1 MKSIRVFCLGMLWA
15 SCLGLWG
22 PGQKA
27 VAQSIENIR
36 IESDYRKVRL
46 TYDLLQGSG
55 NGSPLDVSVVFRS
68 ESGRTIVPTKV
79 SGDYLQVPPG
89 RDKKIEW
96 DAYAELGDFSGELY
110 ADFSLTVKKLEC
122 GQAIVR
128 DIDGNTYH
136 TIKIGRQCW
145 TKSNLKVSKY
155 RNGDN
160 IPMGLNSS
168 QWSSTASGAYAIYDN
183 NPVNDGLYGKLYNHY
198 AVTDSRGLCPTGWHV
213 PSDAEW
219 TTLENQLGG
228 SSVAGGALKS
238 TAMQPTPGGWNSP
251 NTGATNSSGF
261 TALPGGL
268 LRFNYGD
275 FYYMTVYGYWWSSSV
290 SSGSDAWLRYLDSND
305 SYLNRD
311 NLYRTFG
318 FSVRCCRD

>member
-1 MKSIRVFCLGMLWA
+1 MFCLGMLWA

-55 NGSPLDVSVVFRS
+55 DWSPMDVSVDVSVVFRS

-79 SGDYLQVPPG
+79 SGDYLQVLPG

-110 ADFSLTVKKLEC
+110 AEFSLTVKKLEC

-136 TIKIGRQCW
+136 TIKIGTQCW
-145 TKSNLKVSKY
+145 TKTNLKVSKY

-160 IPMGLNSS
+160 IPTGLSDS
-168 QWSSTASGAYAIYDN
+168 AWQSTTSGAYAIYDN
-183 NPVNDGLYGKLYNHY
+183 NPV
-198 AVTDSRGLCPTGWHV
+198 
-213 PSDAEW
+213 
-219 TTLENQLGG
+219 
-228 SSVAGGALKS
+228 
-238 TAMQPTPGGWNSP
+238 
-251 NTGATNSSGF
+251 
-261 TALPGGL
+261 
-268 LRFNYGD
+268 
-275 FYYMTVYGYWWSSSV
+275 
-290 SSGSDAWLRYLDSND
+290 
-305 SYLNRD
+305 
-311 NLYRTFG
+311 
-318 FSVRCCRD
+318 

>member
-1 MKSIRVFCLGMLWA
+1 
-15 SCLGLWG
+15 
-22 PGQKA
+22 

-79 SGDYLQVPPG
+79 SGDYLQVLPG
-89 RDKKIEW
+89 RDRKIEW

-110 ADFSLTVKKLEC
+110 AEFSLTVKKLEC
-122 GQAIVR
+122 GQAIAR
-128 DIDGNTYH
+128 DIDGNTYK
-136 TIKIGRQCW
+136 TVKIGNQCW
-145 TKSNLKVSKY
+145 TQSNLKVSKY

-160 IPMGLNSS
+160 IPTGLSNSA
-168 QWSSTASGAYAIYDN
+168 WANTTSGAYAIYDN
-183 NPVNDGLYGKLYNHY
+183 KRVNDGLYGKLYNHY

-238 TAMQPTPGGWNSP
+238 TATYPTSGDWNSP

-268 LRFNYGD
+268 RYGNGD
-275 FYYMTVYGYWWSSSV
+275 FYGMASIGYWWSSSV
-290 SSGSDAWLRYLDSND
+290 SSGSFAWFRVLLYNTSDIGRGNYYRSN
-305 SYLNRD
+305 
-311 NLYRTFG
+311 G
-318 FSVRCCRD
+318 ISVRCCRD

>member
-22 PGQKA
+22 QGQKA
-27 VAQSIENIR
+27 VAQSVENIR

-79 SGDYLQVPPG
+79 SGDYLQVLPG

-110 ADFSLTVKKLEC
+110 AEFSLTVKKLEC

-136 TIKIGRQCW
+136 TIKIGTQCW
-145 TKSNLKVSKY
+145 TQSNLKVSKY

-160 IPMGLNSS
+160 IQSGLSNSAW
-168 QWSSTASGAYAIYDN
+168 QNTTSGAYAI
-183 NPVNDGLYGKLYNHY
+183 
-198 AVTDSRGLCPTGWHV
+198 
-213 PSDAEW
+213 
-219 TTLENQLGG
+219 
-228 SSVAGGALKS
+228 
-238 TAMQPTPGGWNSP
+238 
-251 NTGATNSSGF
+251 
-261 TALPGGL
+261 
-268 LRFNYGD
+268 
-275 FYYMTVYGYWWSSSV
+275 
-290 SSGSDAWLRYLDSND
+290 
-305 SYLNRD
+305 
-311 NLYRTFG
+311 
-318 FSVRCCRD
+318 

>member
-1 MKSIRVFCLGMLWA
+1 MGMLWA

-22 PGQKA
+22 QGQKA

-55 NGSPLDVSVVFRS
+55 DRSPMDVSVVFRS

-79 SGDYLQVPPG
+79 SGDYLQVLPG

-110 ADFSLTVKKLEC
+110 AEFSLTVMKLEC
-122 GQAIVR
+122 GQAIVK

-136 TIKIGRQCW
+136 TVKIGTQCW
-145 TKSNLKVSKY
+145 TKTNLKVSKY
-155 RNGDN
+155 RNGDK
-160 IPMGLNSS
+160 IRTGLGKRAWGN
-168 QWSSTASGAYAIYDN
+168 TTSGAYAIYDN
-183 NPVNDGLYGKLYNHY
+183 NPVNDGFYGKLYNHY
-198 AVTDSRGLCPTGWHV
+198 AVMDSRGLCPTGWHV

-219 TTLENQLGG
+219 TALENQLGG

-238 TAMQPTPGGWNSP
+238 TATQPTPGGWDSP
-251 NTGATNSSGF
+251 NAGATNSSGF
-261 TALPGGL
+261 TALPGG
-268 LRFNYGD
+268 RRGSFGD
-275 FYYMTVYGYWWSSSV
+275 FKYLSYVGYWWSSSAG
-290 SSGSDAWLRYLDSND
+290 SGSIAWIRNLNNSDV
-305 SYLNRD
+305 SYIRRHYGSSELG
-311 NLYRTFG
+311 Y
-318 FSVRCCRD
+318 SVRCCRD